1 MIISLQVSGS
11 ALLLVLVQAE
21 AWYGPLDP
29 FIRDYP
35 GPLHPRFNNNIN
47 NPFFRNNVNFN
58 PGYPFFGNNV
68 NFNPVYPFLGYNN
81 LNNPANPLFGAFQAF
96 RNVRPL
102 YPLLGHTNNLKPGQ
116 VKGRRDAAGK
126 TLGMIGPPSSSS
138 FGHRYE
144 SHGYNFKLMIPIP
157 LITLL
162 NGYSPRPELLDGFRA
177 LGDAENN
184 PQQEDRDDQ

>member
-35 GPLHPRFNNNIN
+35 GPLNPWPLNNNIN

-58 PGYPFFGNNV
+58 PG
-68 NFNPVYPFLGYNN
+68 YPFLGYNN

-96 RNVRPL
+96 RNVKPL
-102 YPLLGHTNNLKPGQ
+102 YPLLGHTDNLNPGQ
-116 VKGRRDAAGK
+116 FQGRRDAAGK
-126 TLGMIGPPSSSS
+126 TLGMIGPPSSSN

-157 LITLL
+157 VITLL